1 LSTLTTTTQ
10 PRKDLTTMTILRRAI
25 LFLVAFASA
34 SAAPFELPELPYKY
48 DALQPIIGEK
58 TLRTHHTKH
67 HAKYVSTVNTILSR
81 DESKIS
87 LTLEQ
92 IIQSKGIRENNPF
105 LFNNAAQIWNHSF
118 YWKCMAPPNEGG
130 GGCLMKKASSQ
141 T

>member
-67 HAKYVSTVNTILSR
+67 HAK
-81 DESKIS
+81 
-87 LTLEQ
+87 
-92 IIQSKGIRENNPF
+92 
-105 LFNNAAQIWNHSF
+105 
-118 YWKCMAPPNEGG
+118 
-130 GGCLMKKASSQ
+130 
-141 T
+141 